1 MVVGKIMILKKNKLK
16 ALAGDAS
23 SRKFFRKFCDDKKS
37 KVIVVS
43 KKEKF
48 KNLILYTAI
57 NDFLI
62 KNKILAPKLH
72 KLNISEGFME
82 ISDFGDK
89 NFHKIIKKKGSR
101 IFFYKKIID
110 LLLKIQKIKPTIKI
124 KTSIN
129 RNYKF
134 KKYSLKILHSES
146 DLFFD
151 WYLKEVIGKKR
162 ADYVKKILKPKLN
175 AIYKKLSFKN
185 NIFVHRDFHVSN
197 LMRIN
202 NKIGVL
208 DSQDAIIGNPSY
220 DLVSL
225 IDDVRIVT
233 SSKVKNQ
240 IYDYYIKKS
249 SLINKSNKINFLEDF
264 YILSIQ
270 RNLKI
275 IGIFSRL
282 FLRDKKKQ
290 YLKLIP
296 YCWKLIEHRYK
307 HESFEEVKLILDQ
320 CIPKKIRKLKSI

>member
-1 MVVGKIMILKKNKLK
+1 MILKNYKIK

-23 SRKFFRKFCDDKKS
+23 SRKFFRKFYDNKKS
-37 KVIVVS
+37 RVIVVS

-48 KNLILYTAI
+48 KNLILYTKI
-57 NDFLI
+57 NNFLI
-62 KNKILAPKLH
+62 KNNILAPATYKF
-72 KLNISEGFME
+72 NAREGFME

-89 NFHKIIKKKGSR
+89 NLYKVMKKKKSI

-110 LLLKIQKIKPTIKI
+110 LLLKIQQIKI
-124 KTSIN
+124 SANK
-129 RNYKF
+129 NYKF

-146 DLFFD
+146 DLFFN
-151 WYLKEVIGKKR
+151 WYLKEVLGKKR
-162 ADYVKKILKPKLN
+162 AGDIKKILKPKLN
-175 AIYKKLSFKN
+175 VIYKKLNFKN
-185 NIFVHRDFHVSN
+185 NIFVHRDFHISN
-197 LMRIN
+197 LMYVN

-208 DSQDAIIGNPSY
+208 DSQDAILGNPSY

-233 SSKVKNQ
+233 SNKSKNK
-240 IYDYYIKKS
+240 IYNYYIQKS
-249 SLINKSNKINFLEDF
+249 SLVNRLNKINFLEDF
-264 YILSIQ
+264 SILSIQ

-307 HESFEEVKLILDQ
+307 HESLEEIKIILDKYV
-320 CIPKKIRKLKSI
+320 PKKIRKLKSI

>member
-1 MVVGKIMILKKNKLK
+1 MILKQYKLK

-23 SRKFFRKFCDDKKS
+23 SRKFFRKFYDDKKS

-48 KNLILYTAI
+48 KNLILYAAI
-57 NDFLI
+57 NNFLI
-62 KNKILAPKLH
+62 KNKILAPKIY
-72 KLNISEGFME
+72 KINIREGFME

-89 NFHKIIKKKGSR
+89 NFHKVMKKKKSR

-110 LLLKIQKIKPTIKI
+110 LLFKIQKIKPTIKI
-124 KTSIN
+124 KTSIH
-129 RNYKF
+129 RNHKF
-134 KKYSLKILHSES
+134 QKYSLKILHSES
-146 DLFFD
+146 DLFFN
-151 WYLKEVIGKKR
+151 WYLKRVIGKKR
-162 ADYVKKILKPKLN
+162 ATYIKKILKPKLN
-175 AIYKKLSFKN
+175 AIYKKLNFKN

-197 LMRIN
+197 LMRVN

-233 SSKVKNQ
+233 SNKLKNQ
-240 IYDYYIKKS
+240 IYDYYIEKS
-249 SLINKSNKINFLEDF
+249 SLINQSNKINFLEDF

-290 YLKLIP
+290 YLKLIS

-307 HESFEEVKLILDQ
+307 HESFEEIKLILDEY
-320 CIPKKIRKLKSI
+320 IPKKIRKLKSI